1 MAGGMRAAWISA
13 ALTAGLLMGA
23 TESGAQILND
33 PTRPPAGI
41 NAADAAD
48 GAAARGPVLQSV
60 KISPTERSAIIG
72 GEVVKLGAKYGEARV
87 IRITEN
93 EVVLR
98 SASGTEILRMYP
110 GVEIKPVVPAAPKT
124 GAGAEKNRRPAT
136 HIPGKQG

>member
-1 MAGGMRAAWISA
+1 MVAAMAAV
-13 ALTAGLLMGA
+13 LLVLGIDC
-23 TESGAQILND
+23 GAQILSD

-41 NAADAAD
+41 NAPDAAD

-72 GEVVKLGAKYGEARV
+72 GEIVKLGAKYGDARV

-98 SASGTEILRMYP
+98 SATGTEILRMYP
-110 GVEIKPVVPAAPKT
+110 GVEIKPVVPAAPTVMPVAGKT
-124 GAGAEKNRRPAT
+124 RRPAANT
-136 HIPGKQG
+136 LGKHG